1 MSQLRLE
8 ELSAST
14 IVHVNSLGLKPGQEQ
29 FVSPVSYAAAAAVTP
44 MHTAWQRV
52 VLEDD
57 RVVGFI
63 HGNFDPEALQEE
75 FKAAL
80 WRINVDADAQGKG
93 VGRFAVE
100 ALLEEAA
107 VLMRDNKIEI
117 LPVVEDGAL
126 VGVITESDLLD
137 SFIDI
142 MGFRDPGTRLTIEAK
157 DQPGVLATLTGITA
171 NHHANIQHLAVHRGL
186 LDTSVVIVGVNTPNT
201 EAIEADLEAAG
212 MHVLGRL
219 VNG

>member
-100 ALLEEAA
+100 ALLEEARRRGVERQT
-107 VLMRDNKIEI
+107 VLWERGEEGPEEFFLRIGFT
-117 LPVVEDGAL
+117 PVGETEYGEVIGA
-126 VGVITESDLLD
+126 IDL
-137 SFIDI
+137 
-142 MGFRDPGTRLTIEAK
+142 
-157 DQPGVLATLTGITA
+157 
-171 NHHANIQHLAVHRGL
+171 
-186 LDTSVVIVGVNTPNT
+186 
-201 EAIEADLEAAG
+201 
-212 MHVLGRL
+212 
-219 VNG
+219 